1 MEVSLESIT
10 LARLIV
16 DLITDKKGE
25 DIVLLDLREVS
36 LIADY
41 FIIASAGSDRQLNAL
56 VDNIRDEVKKQLQV
70 YPLRVEGRGE
80 DGWILMDY
88 SDVVVHLFAPE
99 LRTYYDLEGLWRDAN
114 VLVHV
119 Q

>member
-1 MEVSLESIT
+1 MESID

-25 DIVLLDLREVS
+25 NIVLMDLREVS

-41 FIIASAGSDRQLNAL
+41 FVIGSANNERLLNAIVEHL
-56 VDNIRDEVKKQLQV
+56 REEIKNQTGA
-70 YPLRVEGRGE
+70 YPLRIEGRG
-80 DGWILMDY
+80 DSGWVLMDY
-88 SDVVVHLFAPE
+88 SDVVVHIFAPE
-99 LRTYYDLEGLWRDAN
+99 VRSYYDLEGLWADAN
-114 VLVHV
+114 VLVKV